1 MDYDYDNAKRRLF
14 IPRYVAIAI
23 NALAIC
29 FAVSKFIVFSIE
41 VLPGDE
47 IIEGIE
53 LIYLFILTLLFLLD
67 IFLLASDSIIG
78 NRKRLLKYYKLD
90 MVKGI
95 VFLTIACTYTYY
107 IKGEAYIP
115 FFGCHFLTNN
125 PGCAMNIIGL
135 TIIWFMPA
143 YYIIICQLLWFWIKK
158 SVQNIVEV
166 SGVDTGNPFLSV
178 FQSSRLAD
186 SEFQSSRLADS
197 EFQSSRL
204 ADRDF
209 QSSRLADRRASIVTI
224 C

>member
-14 IPRYVAIAI
+14 IPRYVAITI

-67 IFLLASDSIIG
+67 S
-78 NRKRLLKYYKLD
+78 
-90 MVKGI
+90 
-95 VFLTIACTYTYY
+95 TYTYY

-186 SEFQSSRLADS
+186 KGLQSSRFADGK
-197 EFQSSRL
+197 
-204 ADRDF
+204 
-209 QSSRLADRRASIVTI
+209 I
-224 C
+224 